1 MHPPPTGFPLP
12 PTLDAQPHQEHA
24 VGIQMDPQLDSIDNL
39 LPGPLGDPEV
49 GDQGHDRN
57 CKEPE
62 EEAVGLYRHHP
73 CLPPYPMAPNPL
85 LCAHTHTHTHAPS
98 GSQIGGKPVRP
109 SEPEVKRIMPP
120 PTPTLLGN
128 FSIAWHVK
136 HLKGHS
142 LWGLSLLVS
151 AGMWGDRG
159 YSDGSTPCA

>member
-62 EEAVGLYRHHP
+62 GEAVGLYRHHP

-85 LCAHTHTHTHAPS
+85 LCTHTHTHTPQVGPKLE
-98 GSQIGGKPVRP
+98 GSQCDLQSQRLKGDRN
-109 SEPEVKRIMPP
+109 
-120 PTPTLLGN
+120 PTGLGN
-128 FSIAWHVK
+128 V
-136 HLKGHS
+136 
-142 LWGLSLLVS
+142 V
-151 AGMWGDRG
+151 RG
-159 YSDGSTPCA
+159 VGKQ